1 MLEAHFIIFLLW
13 AVIQSLTGVFANGII
28 LVVSGIALVRQRRL
42 ASLDLL
48 LSCLATTRICMQVM
62 IFNVHLVALSL
73 VKESVLIDNFL
84 IFMFVNELGL
94 WFATWLGVFYCAKI
108 ATIPHPIFF
117 WLKMRISKLV
127 PWLILGSLLHSLIN
141 SGLQSK
147 YMWPIYKG
155 VIENYFSKNRTK
167 TEDTPSEPFY
177 IFISGLVPP
186 LLIFLVAVLLLV
198 FSLGRHTQQM
208 RTMGTRDPCRNP
220 HVNALLSI
228 LSFLILYFSH
238 YAMTILFCAQI
249 VQFGSFLFLLCV
261 MIAGA
266 FPAGHSI
273 ILILGNAKL
282 KQNVKMKTHVCIC
295 DSRSHT
301 VSQGPSMSDA

>member
-1 MLEAHFIIFLLW
+1 MLEAQFIIFLLW
-13 AVIQSLTGVFANGII
+13 AVMQSLTGVFANGII
-28 LVVSGIALVRQRRL
+28 LVVNSITLVRQRRL

-48 LSCLATTRICMQVM
+48 LSCLATTRICMQVL

-73 VKESVLIDNFL
+73 VKVYMFTENFL
-84 IFMFVNELGL
+84 ILMFVNELGL

-127 PWLILGSLLHSLIN
+127 PWLILGSLLYSLIT

-147 YMWPIYKG
+147 YMWPFYKG
-155 VIENYFSKNRTK
+155 VIMSYFSKNRTK
-167 TEDTPSEPFY
+167 TEDPPPDSLY
-177 IFISGLVPP
+177 IFLAGLIPP

-220 HVNALLSI
+220 QVNALLSI

-238 YAMTILFCAQI
+238 YAMTILFCVQI
-249 VQFGSFLFLLCV
+249 FQFGSFPFRLCM

-266 FPAGHSI
+266 YPAGHSI
-273 ILILGNAKL
+273 ILILGNAKM
-282 KQNVKMKTHVCIC
+282 KQNVKMFLLHGKCC
-295 DSRSHT
+295 
-301 VSQGPSMSDA
+301 Q

>member
-13 AVIQSLTGVFANGII
+13 AVMQSLTGVFANGII
-28 LVVSGIALVRQRRL
+28 LVVNSIALVRQRRL

-48 LSCLATTRICMQVM
+48 LSCLATTRICMQVL
-62 IFNVHLVALSL
+62 IFSIHLVALSL
-73 VKESVLIDNFL
+73 VKESVFIDNFL
-84 IFMFVNELGL
+84 ILMFVNELGL
-94 WFATWLGVFYCAKI
+94 WFATWLGVFYCVKI

-127 PWLILGSLLHSLIN
+127 PWLILGSLLHSLIS

-147 YMWPIYKG
+147 YMWSFYKG

-177 IFISGLVPP
+177 IFIAELMPP

-220 HVNALLSI
+220 HINALLSI

-238 YAMTILFCAQI
+238 YAVTVLFCAQI
-249 VQFGSFLFLLCV
+249 VQFGSFLFLLCM
-261 MIAGA
+261 MISGA
-266 FPAGHSI
+266 YPAGHSI

-282 KQNVKMKTHVCIC
+282 KQNVRLFLLRGKCC
-295 DSRSHT
+295 
-301 VSQGPSMSDA
+301 Q